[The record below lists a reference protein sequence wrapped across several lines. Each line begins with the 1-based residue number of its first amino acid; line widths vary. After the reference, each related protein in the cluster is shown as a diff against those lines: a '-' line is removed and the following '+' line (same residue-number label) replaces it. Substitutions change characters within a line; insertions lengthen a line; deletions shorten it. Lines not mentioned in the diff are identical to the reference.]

1 MIVRAAECQFTAGF
15 KMLHDLIP
23 TIVGECLRNEQYNPE
38 NGDSLQPTTN
48 GLLVWRKA
56 DNWTA
61 FTDGYMTWLWGPCGL
76 QKRLNTGPY
85 FAWEGRLGAPCM

>member
-1 MIVRAAECQFTAGF
+1 MEREGN
-15 KMLHDLIP
+15 
-23 TIVGECLRNEQYNPE
+23 IVGQCLENEWHNAD
-38 NGDSLQPTTN
+38 NGDGLQRTSGRGN
-48 GLLVWRKA
+48 GSIGMFAWRKA